1 MINFALFKKEI
12 RENRTKF
19 IIFFLLFSILGGSL
33 PFFHNL
39 IKDIFRGM
47 GMLINMEILINL
59 SSELEFILDSYDNY
73 LWSQWTAKNL
83 MQFTV
88 VAAIVLGMSPLA
100 GEAAYGTA
108 VFLLSKPIKR
118 QKIFTSKIAAGIF
131 LLATCVFGST
141 FVLILSS
148 ILKGFSINISAL
160 LISVAITFAGGV
172 VIYVGTIIFSALFTD
187 SIKAGV
193 AATLFWVVAS
203 VPGYFRATASFS
215 IFRQMSAVDY
225 WIYGENPT
233 ILLLTLLLVACL
245 FYLGGYFIWKQR
257 EF

>member
-12 RENRTKF
+12 RENRIKL
-19 IIFFLLFSILGGSL
+19 IIFFLLFSIAGASL
-33 PFFHNL
+33 PFFHDMS
-39 IKDIFRGM
+39 KDIVR
-47 GMLINMEILINL
+47 NMW
-59 SSELEFILDSYDNY
+59 SSYDNY

-83 MQFTV
+83 VQFITV
-88 VAAIVLGMSPLA
+88 TAIVLGMSPLA

-108 VFLLSKPIKR
+108 VFLLSKPITR
-118 QKIFTSKIAAGIF
+118 QKIFTSKITAGIF
-131 LLATCVFGST
+131 LLAVCVFGST
-141 FVLILSS
+141 FVLILTS
-148 ILKGFSINISAL
+148 ILKGFTFNIPSL
-160 LISVAITFAGGV
+160 LMSVTITFAGGV
-172 VIYVGTIIFSALFTD
+172 VIYMGTIIFSALLAD

-193 AATLFWVVAS
+193 TATLFWGAAS